1 MAEAALDFH
10 WGKKM
15 IKPFLRGLAA
25 ISMMTLS
32 AVVSAGA
39 QTAPSLNGQ
48 TLPDYTAPSAGL
60 VGEIKAKGTIVN
72 GIEAQ
77 NPPFEYID
85 NGKIV
90 GFDIDITNKFAEHLG
105 VKAEFIDTA
114 WSGVIPSLYTKKFDM
129 IWSAMTITEPRKQA
143 VSFSKPYASD
153 QVEFIVR
160 AGETR
165 IKEFKDLDGL
175 VLGTQLNSAAEFQA
189 KEMIKTAGIKVELKS
204 FDSFQGAYL
213 DLRNGNID
221 AVTSTQL
228 NDRALFEA
236 NKGIFDVAF
245 KLPIYN
251 YVGVAIRQQDTDLLK
266 EVNAFLDKM
275 IASGEL
281 AELQKKWFGY
291 VMDLPAQ

>member
-1 MAEAALDFH
+1 MKSILTKLAVMSVAAVLST
-10 WGKKM
+10 GSA
-15 IKPFLRGLAA
+15 IAQAA
-25 ISMMTLS
+25 PT
-32 AVVSAGA
+32 
-39 QTAPSLNGQ
+39 LNGEA
-48 TLPDYTAPSAGL
+48 LPGYEAPNEGL
-60 VGEIKAKGTIVN
+60 LAEIKARGSIVN

-90 GFDIDITNKFAEHLG
+90 GFDIDITNKFAESLG
-105 VKAEFIDTA
+105 AKAEFIDTA

-160 AGETR
+160 AGDTS
-165 IKEFKDLDGL
+165 IKELKDLDGK

-189 KEMIKTAGIKVELKS
+189 KELIKEHNLNIELKS

-213 DLRNGNID
+213 DLKNGNVD

-228 NDRALFEA
+228 NNRILFEA
-236 NKGIFDVAF
+236 NEGVYEVAL

-251 YVGVAIRQQDTDLLK
+251 YVGVAVRQQDKDLLDA
-266 EVNAFLDKM
+266 VNAFLDKM

-281 AELQKKWFGY
+281 EALQKQWFGY
-291 VMDLPAQ
+291 AMDLPKE

>member
-1 MAEAALDFH
+1 
-10 WGKKM
+10 M
-15 IKPFLRGLAA
+15 IRSFLAGLGITCMFA
-25 ISMMTLS
+25 
-32 AVVSAGA
+32 VSAIATASA
-39 QTAPSLNGQ
+39 QESPSLNGQ
-48 TLPDYTAPSAGL
+48 ALPGYEAPSGGL
-60 VGEIKAKGTIVN
+60 IGEIKARGKIVN

-85 NGKIV
+85 SGNIV
-90 GFDIDITNKFAEHLG
+90 GFDIDITNKFAESLG
-105 VKAEFIDTA
+105 VKGEFIDTA

-129 IWSAMTITEPRKQA
+129 IWSAMTITEPRRKA

-160 AGETR
+160 AGDKR
-165 IKEFKDLDGL
+165 IKDLKDLDGK

-189 KEMIKTAGIKVELKS
+189 KQLMADNKLNIQLKS

-213 DLRNGNID
+213 DLKNGNVD

-228 NDRALFEA
+228 NDRVLFEA
-236 NKGIFDVAF
+236 NKGVYEVAL

-251 YVGVAIRQQDTDLLK
+251 YVGVAVRQQDKDLLDA
-266 EVNAFLDKM
+266 VNAFLDKV

-291 VMDLPAQ
+291 AMDLPKE

>member
-1 MAEAALDFH
+1 MMKSIFTKLAVMSVAA
-10 WGKKM
+10 
-15 IKPFLRGLAA
+15 A
-25 ISMMTLS
+25 
-32 AVVSAGA
+32 VSAGSALA
-39 QTAPSLNGQ
+39 QTAPTLNGE
-48 TLPDYTAPSAGL
+48 TLPGYEAPGEGL
-60 VGEIKAKGTIVN
+60 LAEIKARGSIVN

-90 GFDIDITNKFAEHLG
+90 GFDIDITNKFAESLG

-160 AGETR
+160 AGDTS
-165 IKEFKDLDGL
+165 IKDIKDLDGN

-189 KEMIKTAGIKVELKS
+189 KELIKEQNLKIELKS

-213 DLRNGNID
+213 DLKNGNVD

-228 NDRALFEA
+228 NNRVLFEA
-236 NKGIFDVAF
+236 NKGVYEVAL

-251 YVGVAIRQQDTDLLK
+251 YVGVAVRQQDKDLLDA
-266 EVNAFLDKM
+266 VNAFLDSM

-281 AELQKKWFGY
+281 AALQKKWFGY
-291 VMDLPAQ
+291 VMDLPKE

>member
-1 MAEAALDFH
+1 MMSIFR
-10 WGKKM
+10 K
-15 IKPFLRGLAA
+15 LAA
-25 ISMMTLS
+25 MSVALIVGTGSSM
-32 AVVSAGA
+32 A
-39 QTAPSLNGQ
+39 QTLNGEALPGYEAPS
-48 TLPDYTAPSAGL
+48 SGL
-60 VGEIKAKGTIVN
+60 LAEIKTRGTIVN

-77 NPPFEYID
+77 NPPFEYFD
-85 NGKIV
+85 NGNIV
-90 GFDIDITNKFAEHLG
+90 GFDIDITNKFAETLG

-160 AGETR
+160 AGETG
-165 IKEFKDLDGL
+165 IKELKDLDGK

-189 KEMIKTAGIKVELKS
+189 KELIKEHNLNVELKS

-213 DLRNGNID
+213 DLKNGNVD

-228 NDRALFEA
+228 NNRVLFEA
-236 NKGIFDVAF
+236 NKGVYEVAL

-251 YVGVAIRQQDTDLLK
+251 YVGVAVRQQDKDLLDS
-266 EVNAFLDKM
+266 VNAFLDQM
-275 IASGEL
+275 AASGEL
-281 AELQKKWFGY
+281 AALQKKWFGY
-291 VMDLPAQ
+291 VMDLPKE

>member
-1 MAEAALDFH
+1 MMKSVLKKLAFISVAAL
-10 WGKKM
+10 GVAG
-15 IKPFLRGLAA
+15 PAA
-25 ISMMTLS
+25 
-32 AVVSAGA
+32 A
-39 QTAPSLNGQ
+39 QTLNGEA
-48 TLPDYTAPSAGL
+48 LPGYQAPSAGL
-60 VGEIKAKGTIVN
+60 LADIKARGTIVD

-90 GFDIDITNKFAEHLG
+90 GFDIDITNKFAESLG
-105 VKAEFIDTA
+105 VKAEFVDTA

-160 AGETR
+160 AGEKG
-165 IKEFKDLDGL
+165 IKDIKDLDGK

-189 KEMIKTAGIKVELKS
+189 KELMKEYNLKFELKS

-213 DLRNGNID
+213 DLKNGNVD

-228 NDRALFEA
+228 NDRVLFEA
-236 NKGIFDVAF
+236 TKGVYEVAL

-251 YVGVAIRQQDTDLLK
+251 YVGVAVRQQDKDL
-266 EVNAFLDKM
+266 VVTVDAFLDKM

-281 AELQKKWFGY
+281 AALQKKWFGY
-291 VMDLPAQ
+291 VMDLPNK